1 LASRRG
7 RLFVIAGPSG
17 VGKGSVVKELLARD
31 PGLLALSISATTRPP
46 RAAEVHGRD
55 YFFVSTDQFEQMVD
69 EGAML
74 EWASVFDHFYGTP
87 ADAVAAQ
94 LDSGRDVIL
103 EIDVQGARQVHE
115 KVPGA
120 VLILLAP
127 PSMEELGRRLRG
139 RGTESEEKIARRLD
153 EAERELATASWFD
166 HLIVNEDL
174 ERTVSEVAVII
185 EEAGSASANHREDPS
200 S

>member
-1 LASRRG
+1 M
-7 RLFVIAGPSG
+7 
-17 VGKGSVVKELLARD
+17 KELLARD
-31 PGLLALSISATTRPP
+31 HGLLALSISATTRPP

-69 EGAML
+69 EAALL
-74 EWASVFDHFYGTP
+74 EWASVFDHVYGTP

-94 LDSGRDVIL
+94 RESGRDVIL

-115 KVPGA
+115 RVPEA

-153 EAERELATASWFD
+153 EAERELSTASWFD
-166 HLIVNEDL
+166 HVIVNEDL
-174 ERTVSEVAVII
+174 ERTVSEVAAII
-185 EEAGSASANHREDPS
+185 EAAGSASANHRKDPS

>member
-1 LASRRG
+1 MASRRG
-7 RLFVIAGPSG
+7 SLFVIAGPSG

-31 PGLLALSISATTRPP
+31 PGILALSISATTRPP
-46 RAAEVHGRD
+46 RAAELHGRD

-69 EGAML
+69 EGALL

-87 ADAVAAQ
+87 ADAVEAQ
-94 LDSGRDVIL
+94 RESGRDVIL

-115 KVPGA
+115 KVPEA

-166 HLIVNEDL
+166 HVIVNEDL
-174 ERTVSEVAVII
+174 ERTVSEVAAII
-185 EEAGSASANHREDPS
+185 EAAGSASANHRKDPS